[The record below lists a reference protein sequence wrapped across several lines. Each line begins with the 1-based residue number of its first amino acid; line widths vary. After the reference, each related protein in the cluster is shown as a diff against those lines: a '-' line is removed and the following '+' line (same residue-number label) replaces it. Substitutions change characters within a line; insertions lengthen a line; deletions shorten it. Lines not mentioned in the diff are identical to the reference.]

1 MSTIIK
7 ATDRNSAI
15 QHVAFNLDD
24 MAEKARQCLQQ
35 VRTEAGQ
42 ILAAARQKAT
52 EEAIEV
58 KRQAQQEGRRAGQ
71 EAIEQIVQEQ
81 LGRQLATLMPALR
94 QAMADLKHAK
104 QAWLIHWEKS
114 AVHVAAAIARRILR
128 GELAAQPEIAVPL
141 IRESLQLA
149 AGSGQIRL
157 HLHPADYQALR
168 PQVDMLISEF
178 ASLGSA
184 EVVPDAEISPGGCR
198 VETRFGVIDQQ
209 IEAQLARIEEELT

>member
-1 MSTIIK
+1 MSAIIK
-7 ATDRNSAI
+7 ATDRNSAT

-24 MAEKARQCLQQ
+24 VAQRARQCLQQ

-42 ILAAARQKAT
+42 ILAAARQKAA
-52 EEAIEV
+52 EEATEV
-58 KRQAQQEGRRAGQ
+58 KRRAEQEGRRAGH
-71 EAIEQIVQEQ
+71 AAVEQIVQEQ

-94 QAMADLKHAK
+94 QAMADLQHAK

-128 GELAAQPEIAVPL
+128 RELAAQPEIAVPL
-141 IRESLQLA
+141 IREALQLA
-149 AGSGQIRL
+149 AGSGQVRL
-157 HLHPADYQALR
+157 YLHPADCQTLR
-168 PQVDMLISEF
+168 PQIDMLLKEF

-184 EVVPDAEISPGGCR
+184 EVVPDAQLSPGGCR